1 MFYGIIFFG
10 GGGYSMESK
19 NVFYIQKRIIK
30 IMAGTKMTASCKKLF
45 NKFNILPLAS
55 KFIMDN
61 IKKCQIN
68 PDINS
73 LITQY
78 RYNHIPNTNFCN
90 IKMEFIILE

>member
-1 MFYGIIFFG
+1 MRTIISPIKTETFKNSLLPFHHVVWNNFFFFWGG

-19 NVFYIQKRIIK
+19 NLFYIQKRNIK

-61 IKKCQIN
+61 IKKMSN
-68 PDINS
+68 
-73 LITQY
+73 
-78 RYNHIPNTNFCN
+78 
-90 IKMEFIILE
+90 